1 MSLASLDLTAAFD
14 VVDRNLLRKRLKIM
28 ETPVQLIHLLDDWLS
43 DRSAYCEVKKNNYEF
58 FDVNFGT
65 IQGSVN
71 GPLLFALFISLLADL
86 TTLTTYADDN
96 YLFSSGETEK
106 KALENCIKETKIAMK
121 WFLNSEFCVNQKK
134 TEVSVFYQNDS
145 RACKAVFGSEK
156 VNVLKNMKI
165 LGLIFDSK
173 LNWYHQTV
181 TAIEKANKAKQAL
194 RIISRYFSPQKMVK
208 LPTALFYSRL

>member
-1 MSLASLDLTAAFD
+1 MVFKQWILRHFVICPVYLTSYRQCY
-14 VVDRNLLRKRLKIM
+14 VEI
-28 ETPVQLIHLLDDWLS
+28 
-43 DRSAYCEVKKNNYEF
+43 
-58 FDVNFGT
+58 
-65 IQGSVN
+65 
-71 GPLLFALFISLLADL
+71 
-86 TTLTTYADDN
+86 YADNN

-181 TAIEKANKAKQAL
+181 TAIEKANKAK
-194 RIISRYFSPQKMVK
+194 
-208 LPTALFYSRL
+208 